1 VDHENAQIVR
11 EFSELMSTDRGL
23 TSAMELVHPQAVFD
37 WSASRAPYRGVF
49 HGHAAIREAA
59 EALWDAWEEWDP
71 QFEDVIEID
80 PETILVVNFIRA
92 RGKGSGIPVEA
103 RGASLWTVRDGKI
116 MGAKLFQSKAEALE
130 AVGVPDAA
138 SRQRGSD

>member
-11 EFSELMSTDRGL
+11 EFPELMSTDRGL
-23 TSAMELVHPQAVFD
+23 TSALELVHPQAVFD

-49 HGHAAIREAA
+49 HGHAR
-59 EALWDAWEEWDP
+59 
-71 QFEDVIEID
+71 
-80 PETILVVNFIRA
+80 R
-92 RGKGSGIPVEA
+92 SS

-116 MGAKLFQSKAEALE
+116 MGAKLFRSKAEALE

-138 SRQRGSD
+138 SRHRDSD